1 MTDII
6 DVPRRL
12 GTVKEARAY
21 AKMGNTKLYEKIN
34 EGAIIAYK
42 RDGRTLIDLNSI
54 DAMNDRELVPW
65 KPGKKMPEKPGKRMP
80 QGKAERAHVQ

>member
-34 EGAIIAYK
+34 AGVIIAYK
-42 RDGRTLIDLNSI
+42 REGKTLICFDSI
-54 DAMNDRELVPW
+54 DAMNARELEPW
-65 KPGKKMPEKPGKRMP
+65 KPGTGPSVKRTKKRP
-80 QGKAERAHVQ
+80 Q